1 MSHINEMEYY
11 IAYREKVSDINAVF
25 NGDTLNEIETIF
37 DKQTAD
43 ILRKDRDYF
52 AQKGQLQSLAGEK
65 FYVQL
70 MRNFTISQ
78 LGLSGVITAKQFMSA
93 PAFAEKVNTKDFI
106 LGIGSMIRNPKK
118 AWDIMN
124 ESQNFNLRG
133 QNIDADFVDVSA
145 DQFGGRV
152 LNILGRNP
160 NFTKFLT
167 FNIRFGDKGAILLG
181 GTRTTTLR
189 KRNSRRQALL
199 KKKLTR
205 RL

>member
-1 MSHINEMEYY
+1 M
-11 IAYREKVSDINAVF
+11 
-25 NGDTLNEIETIF
+25 L
-37 DKQTAD
+37 
-43 ILRKDRDYF
+43 LRPSSLCLLRH
-52 AQKGQLQSLAGEK
+52 LQ
-65 FYVQL
+65 
-70 MRNFTISQ
+70 
-78 LGLSGVITAKQFMSA
+78 
-93 PAFAEKVNTKDFI
+93 KVNTKDFI

-181 GTRTTTLR
+181 VR
-189 KRNSRRQALL
+189 ALL
-199 KKKLTR
+199 R
-205 RL
+205 